1 MLEEK
6 EEVREVGQD
15 FDMLC
20 SYIIIYK
27 IRTWV
32 MVGILLKD
40 LFNAIGIFLVP

>member
-20 SYIIIYK
+20 SYVIIYK
-27 IRTWV
+27 IEL
-32 MVGILLKD
+32 G
-40 LFNAIGIFLVP
+40 